1 MSDAAAATNSS
12 NNVLRQIDNTYHL
25 TAADHNPDFVFKASR
40 VQEIIGSLL
49 RERLTGQ
56 VYDPVSSTKTAKA
69 LASDIRERVKALGF
83 ARHKLIVQVSLCQR
97 TGQSFASVSR
107 CLWDSS
113 QDATVS
119 DIFENESL
127 VCEGQVHGLYYE

>member
-1 MSDAAAATNSS
+1 MSVSTEATSGINA
-12 NNVLRQIDNTYHL
+12 VTRQVDSTYRL
-25 TAADHNPDFVFKASR
+25 SAEDHSPELVFKAAK
-40 VQEIIGSLL
+40 VKQIIGSLF

-56 VYDPVSSTKTAKA
+56 IYDPVTGTQTAKA
-69 LASDIRERVKALGF
+69 LASDIRDRVKALGF
-83 ARHKLIVQVSLCQR
+83 SRHKTIVQVSLCQQ

-113 QDATVS
+113 QDTTVS
-119 DIFENESL
+119 ECFENKSL